1 MKEIFRKTRLRIE
14 LEVIPIDEHS
24 EFVVQIIKDKFD
36 VMLKD
41 LYSNKLIDMN
51 EAGASMVVVDITPF
65 EWTLE

>member
-24 EFVVQIIKDKFD
+24 ESVVQIIKDKFD

-41 LYSNKLIDMN
+41 LYSNKFIDMS